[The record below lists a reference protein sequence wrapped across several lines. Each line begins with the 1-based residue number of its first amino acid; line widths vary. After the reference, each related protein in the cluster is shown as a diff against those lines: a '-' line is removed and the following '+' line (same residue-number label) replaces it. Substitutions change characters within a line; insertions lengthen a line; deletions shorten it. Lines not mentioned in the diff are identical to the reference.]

1 MKSDRTHGNQ
11 SLVFTMKVIVS
22 QFVRDT
28 HKVMTTLK
36 LCVSFGFSGTDTTV
50 TFTMFLWSFH
60 CNLVDIFHASS
71 VRTPISKMQLDASFT
86 CGGT

>member
-36 LCVSFGFSGTDTTV
+36 LFVLV
-50 TFTMFLWSFH
+50 LVFLE
-60 CNLVDIFHASS
+60 LI
-71 VRTPISKMQLDASFT
+71 QLLPAQCF
-86 CGGT
+86 CGVFIAILWIYFMHHL